1 MPLIIAVAHQK
12 GGVGKSTL
20 ALNLTSF
27 FTRNGAKSAVVDA
40 DAQGS
45 ISNLVQSF
53 GENNAYGT
61 VQLIERKSFQSFTEL
76 AKLSQYDVLVLD
88 TPPYLSANLN
98 EIFQVADFVLVPT
111 KPAVF
116 DMFAIEGTMEMIEQA
131 KKVKTSLKTGVVIN
145 MSATGSKHVEEIRT
159 YLTNKGIMVLKTEI
173 AKRVEFERCLLY
185 TDSIFGSPDEK
196 AKEEISKLGNEII
209 ALIEGDTES

>member
-1 MPLIIAVAHQK
+1 MPLIIAIAHQK

-27 FTRNGAKSAVVDA
+27 FSRSGVKSAVVDA

-45 ISNLVQSF
+45 ITNLIHSF

-61 VQLIERKSFQSFTEL
+61 VQLIERTSFQSYTEL
-76 AKLSQYDVLVLD
+76 TKWSQYDVLVLD

-116 DMFAIEGTMEMIEQA
+116 DMFAIEGTMALIQQA
-131 KKVKTSLKTGVVIN
+131 QKVKTHLKTGVVIN
-145 MSATGSKHVEEIRT
+145 MSGGGKHVEEIKI
-159 YLTNKGIMVLKTEI
+159 YLKSKGINVLQTEI

-185 TDSIFGSPDEK
+185 SDSIFGGTDRK
-196 AKEEISKLGNEII
+196 AKEEISRLGNEILGI
-209 ALIEGDTES
+209 LEEAHTH

>member
-40 DAQGS
+40 DTQGS
-45 ISNLVQSF
+45 ISNLVHSF
-53 GENNAYGT
+53 GEENSYGT
-61 VQLIERKSFQSFTEL
+61 VHLIERKSFQSFSDL
-76 AKLSQYDVLVLD
+76 SKLSQYDVLLID
-88 TPPYLSANLN
+88 TPPYLSTNLN
-98 EIFQVADFVLVPT
+98 EIFEIADFVLVPT

-116 DMFAIEGTMEMIEQA
+116 DMFAIEGTIDLINQA
-131 KKVKTSLKTGVVIN
+131 RKSKTHLKTGVVIN
-145 MSATGSKHVEEIRT
+145 MSLSGAKHVDEIKT
-159 YLTNKGIMVLKTEI
+159 YLKNKGITVMDTEI

-185 TDSIFGSPDEK
+185 SDSIFGGNDEK
-196 AKEEISKLGNEII
+196 AKEEISRLANEII
-209 ALIEGDTES
+209 AKIESDNES

>member
-27 FTRNGAKSAVVDA
+27 FARNGARSAVVDA

-45 ISNLVQSF
+45 ITNLIHSF
-53 GENNAYGT
+53 GEQGSYGS
-61 VQLIERKSFQSFTEL
+61 VSLIERKSFQTFADL
-76 AKLSQYDVLVLD
+76 AKIKDYDVLLID
-88 TPPYLSANLN
+88 TPPYLSTNLN

-116 DMFAIEGTMEMIEQA
+116 DMFAIEGTIELINQA
-131 KKVKTSLKTGVVIN
+131 QKAKPSLKTGVVIN
-145 MSATGSKHVEEIRT
+145 MSAAGSKHVEEIKT
-159 YLTNKGIMVLKTEI
+159 YLRNKNINVLATEI

-185 TDSIFGSPDEK
+185 TDSIFGGADEK
-196 AKEEISKLGNEII
+196 AKDEITRLGNEII
-209 ALIEGDTES
+209 ARIEADITP

>member
-27 FTRNGAKSAVVDA
+27 FTRSGAKSAVVDA

-61 VQLIERKSFQSFTEL
+61 VQLIERKSFQSFTDL
-76 AKLSQYDVLVLD
+76 TKLSQYDVLVLD

-98 EIFQVADFVLVPT
+98 EIFHVADFVLVPT

-116 DMFAIEGTMEMIEQA
+116 DMFAIEGTMELIEQA
-131 KKVKTSLKTGVVIN
+131 KKIKTTLKTGVVIN

-159 YLTNKGIMVLKTEI
+159 YLTNKGILVLKTEI

-209 ALIEGDTES
+209 ALIEGDAE